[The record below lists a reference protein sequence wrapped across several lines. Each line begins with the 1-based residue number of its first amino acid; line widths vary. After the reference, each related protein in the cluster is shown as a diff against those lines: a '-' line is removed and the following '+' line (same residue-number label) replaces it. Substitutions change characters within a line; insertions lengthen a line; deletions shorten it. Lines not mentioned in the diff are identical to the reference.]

1 MTSVFAA
8 ISFIETVQGNTSL
21 SRIAIYKHKYDEFV
35 TILQAINLDLK
46 TIENEPMMYDLLV
59 TPQFGCYLAL
69 CKSSEI
75 NKNKPSHFT
84 LEWRGYNPITSNYLM
99 IKIDCAFDAR
109 TVKHA
114 GVPKQLKTKQSY
126 QFVMNYIRI
135 NVKNKKIDKK
145 AEQTPIAEST
155 NDKPNYKDPINRS
168 NNVLEDK
175 IENKP
180 NSEYDKKQNELKKY
194 QFKS

>member
-1 MTSVFAA
+1 
-8 ISFIETVQGNTSL
+8 
-21 SRIAIYKHKYDEFV
+21 
-35 TILQAINLDLK
+35 
-46 TIENEPMMYDLLV
+46 MYDLLV

-114 GVPKQLKTKQSY
+114 G
-126 QFVMNYIRI
+126 I